1 MKFILFANRSK
12 EKALEISE
20 HVTHFLEEKGHTVIL
35 EDRDHPLKDS
45 ADIDFCLSLGGDG
58 TILEFFHKYPEI
70 SAPLLGI
77 NLGNLGFMADVPI
90 DDLEPSLS
98 ALLEGKYKIDKHLML
113 EHTTQDNTSPYA
125 VNDIVIHRGSGSN
138 LIELKIHVDGKYF
151 NTFRADGL
159 IVATPTG
166 STAYSLAAGGPIL
179 SQNLQAIALTP
190 ICPHTI
196 SNRPIVFLPEREL
209 YIEYVSPFDGVEV
222 VKDGIPLSK
231 LAQNEGIKI
240 KRSERPFQI
249 VNLERRDE
257 YLTLRTKLGWSGAF
271 PIGQETSD

>member
-1 MKFILFANRSK
+1 MKFILFSNSSKPNSK
-12 EKALEISE
+12 EVSAR
-20 HVTHFLEEKGHTVIL
+20 VTAFLKSRGHEVVF
-35 EDRDHPLKDS
+35 EDRTHPLKET
-45 ADIDFCLSLGGDG
+45 AHIDFCLSFGGDG
-58 TILEFFHKYPEI
+58 TILEFFHRYSHI
-70 SAPLLGI
+70 TAPLLGI
-77 NLGNLGFMADVPI
+77 NLGNLGFMADIPL
-90 DDLEPSLS
+90 DDLEPSLQ

-113 EHTTQDNTSPYA
+113 EHTVKDKGSPYA
-125 VNDIVIHRGSGSN
+125 VNDIVIHRGACSN

-209 YIEYVSPFDGVEV
+209 HIEYASPFDGIEV
-222 VKDGIPLSK
+222 VKDGIPQFKLSHG
-231 LAQNEGIKI
+231 ESITI
-240 KRSERPFQI
+240 KRSHRSFQI

-257 YLTLRTKLGWSGAF
+257 YLTLRTKLGWSGALSMRSDT
-271 PIGQETSD
+271 TS